1 MLKILIF
8 VTDAQLF
15 LMLRFLLN
23 RAGFEA
29 LLVTTPADVSVLA
42 GSRQI
47 VAMLVDKG
55 AGDAGL
61 NAGFRH
67 ARTLFPSASFIHLLR
82 KTPFGEISSD
92 ACDLLLESPLDPAL
106 LVSFLQRLRN
116 RSIEEERADTG
127 AILRF
132 ADLSMD
138 LAAVKVHR
146 AGRDIHLTALEFRL
160 LRRLLQTPLA
170 VCDRDVLI
178 EACWPQTAEVE
189 PRTVDIHI
197 GHIRRALMGT
207 GPDLIRT
214 IRGRGYALEVPS

>member
-29 LLVTTPADVSVLA
+29 VLVTAPGEVSVLA
-42 GSRQI
+42 GKRQV
-47 VAMLVDKG
+47 VAMLVDRG
-55 AGDAGL
+55 AEDLRL
-61 NAGFRH
+61 NEAFSH
-67 ARTLFPSASFIHLLR
+67 ARTLFPSASVIHLMR
-82 KTPFGEISSD
+82 KMPGREISSD
-92 ACDLLLESPLDPAL
+92 PCNLLLESPLDPAL
-106 LVSFLQRLRN
+106 LIDFLQRLRS
-116 RSIEEERADTG
+116 RSLEEERAG
-127 AILRF
+127 AGSILRF

-138 LAAVKVHR
+138 VAAVKVQR
-146 AGRDIHLTALEFRL
+146 AGSDIQLTALEFRL

-197 GHIRRALMGT
+197 GHIRRALDGT

-214 IRGRGYALEVPS
+214 IRGRGYALEMPS

>member
-29 LLVTTPADVSVLA
+29 VLVTTPGEVSVLA
-42 GSRQI
+42 GNRQI
-47 VAMLVDKG
+47 VAMLVDR
-55 AGDAGL
+55 ATEDAGL
-61 NAGFRH
+61 NAGFSH
-67 ARTLFPSASFIHLLR
+67 AQTLFPQASVIHLLR
-82 KTPFGEISSD
+82 KMKDKEIPSD
-92 ACDLLLESPLDPAL
+92 PCDLLLESPLDPAL
-106 LVSFLQRLRN
+106 LIDFLHRLRN
-116 RSIEEERADTG
+116 RSLEEERHDAG

-138 LAAVKVHR
+138 LAAVKVQR
-146 AGRDIHLTALEFRL
+146 AGRDIQLTALEFRL
-160 LRRLLQTPLA
+160 LRRLLQTPLV

-214 IRGRGYALEVPS
+214 IRGRGYALELPV